1 MQPIINEKLHQE
13 LIKKQDADLPTKLL
27 YISLFIHI
35 SYFVTVD
42 PIMTTR
48 GATATNFNLGW
59 VEQSQQ
65 NLYLL
70 VEDIVLDLVFNYQG
84 VEDRLNFCIF
94 I

>member
-13 LIKKQDADLPTKLL
+13 LIKKQDDDLPAKLL

-35 SYFVTVD
+35 SDFVTVA
-42 PIMTTR
+42 PIATTR
-48 GATATNFNLGW
+48 GAIVTNFNLGW

-70 VEDIVLDLVFNYQG
+70 VEDIDLVFNYQG